1 VTTRRTGLRSVTI
14 FALTAA
20 CLLLL
25 LTTRAPLYGR
35 DRPKPP
41 DYALIIGTVWGPDDR
56 PIYGIEVNIR
66 RTDQKKPK
74 WHVYSDHHGVF
85 AQRVPVRK
93 ADYEIWADTKGVK
106 LLNGKHLQ
114 PNPRVT
120 IHVDSNE
127 RVDTGLHL
135 Q

>member
-1 VTTRRTGLRSVTI
+1 MRSATI

-20 CLLLL
+20 SLFLLLPA
-25 LTTRAPLYGR
+25 RAPLYGR

-56 PIYGIEVNIR
+56 PIYGIAVNIR

-74 WHVYSDHHGVF
+74 WRVYSDHHGVF
-85 AQRVPVRK
+85 AQRVPVGK
-93 ADYEIWADTKGVK
+93 ADYEIWAETRKVK

-114 PNPRVT
+114 PSPRVT
-120 IHVDSNE
+120 VHVDNNE